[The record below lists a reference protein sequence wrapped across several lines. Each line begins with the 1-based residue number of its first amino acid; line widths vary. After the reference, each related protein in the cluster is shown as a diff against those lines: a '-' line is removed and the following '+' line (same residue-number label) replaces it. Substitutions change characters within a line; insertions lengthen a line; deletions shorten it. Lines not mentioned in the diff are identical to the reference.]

1 MKKKK
6 KKKKKKLRF
15 LRSLLVHLKF
25 DFFYSMG
32 GSGGFVTGGAPLNT
46 PLALFLLEL
55 LLVISLSRVIGAVL
69 SYLNEPMVIAEIV
82 AGIILGPSV
91 LGQVPGFSTTVFPS
105 QSVASLN
112 IVAQWALV
120 LFMFVVGLEQDTAL
134 WRSSAR
140 RAFFASI
147 IGIVVAVVFGIPFAF
162 ATDTDEFHN
171 THIALYIVY
180 IGLLSAVSALPV
192 LARIMHE
199 FDFLTTPL
207 GVFTISVAA
216 FEDLLAWPVLAMVT
230 ALASSTKQ
238 AADGQ
243 SSGIEVLWIVLLL
256 IGYAVLLFVIVRPVL
271 VWICRRY
278 GSARSFNNSLG
289 GIIILVLVAMALI
302 AEIIGVTALVGAF
315 IFGCIVPREGPT
327 SEGLLER
334 LQYVITTA
342 FVPLYFAASGL
353 RTEFGLLNSGR
364 LWGMAVLLIVLSSL
378 GKIVPSLLAGRFIA
392 RMSWLDASLFGILLN
407 TKGLVA
413 LVTLNIG
420 LDAEIIT
427 KELFAVSIVMV
438 LFNTF
443 LSGPL
448 VSIVY
453 RCVKKT
459 SFTADNHNAKFG
471 AEVSIIVA
479 VGQAQPSVA
488 GELARVASLLYGD
501 QQDRAALH
509 VWRVVDHLEADAAA
523 LQGDGPRRGLGRI
536 PFLASTRRET
546 DTRTK
551 AAAVA
556 AREANMKVSVKSQIS
571 HARLPE
577 ELCRIA
583 TEAKSG
589 SIVLAANEIADLAS
603 ESVEE
608 LVNGAPCDV
617 VVVIPP
623 PGVVAGG
630 AVTPGKAS
638 EADDESSS
646 TASASS
652 SSASASSS
660 SHSTKKHAHARK
672 NSAPVGARIVVGHIG
687 GVHDDLAVD
696 IAIGAATSANPV
708 LIIKCAQHAHHLNQA
723 SDSSSDEGTG
733 AESATLTASDPNNP
747 NDGLLLF
754 DAQRRFLKRTM
765 AGTHIDVLFRATED
779 DVAKEICDAMEQPIA
794 PAVLLV
800 GFSSP
805 LLEVF
810 AKMRAGWR
818 TSIACANSPLAPTM
832 GIARS
837 NTIHTLHTSAQPQA
851 PVKPRTPLADLFKPP
866 SDDEQSGNGSAA
878 RDSTA
883 SDDSASSF
891 QSVASNDSGSGG
903 AADAVPMQERKKRRA
918 RKRNIDN

>member
-1 MKKKK
+1 MA
-6 KKKKKKLRF
+6 
-15 LRSLLVHLKF
+15 
-25 DFFYSMG
+25 

-46 PLALFLLEL
+46 PLAIFLLEL
-55 LLVISLSRVIGAVL
+55 LLVISLSRVIGAIL
-69 SYLNEPMVIAEIV
+69 NYLNEPMVIAEII

-91 LGQVPGFSTTVFPS
+91 LGQAAGFSATVFPA

-147 IGIVVAVVFGIPFAF
+147 IGIVVAVIFGIPFAF
-162 ATDTDEFHN
+162 ATDTPEFHD

-238 AADGQ
+238 ASDGQ

-256 IGYAVLLFVIVRPVL
+256 AGYGVLLFVFVRPVL

-278 GSARSFNNSLG
+278 GSGRNFNNSLG

-302 AEIIGVTALVGAF
+302 AELIGVTALVGAF

-353 RTEFGLLNSGR
+353 RTEFGLLNNGR

-420 LDAEIIT
+420 LDASIIT

-459 SFTADNHNAKFG
+459 SFTADNRSAKFG

-536 PFLASTRRET
+536 PFLASTRREA

-589 SIVLAANEIADLAS
+589 SIVLAANDIGDLCG

-623 PGVVAGG
+623 RNIVAGG
-630 AVTPGKAS
+630 DRIHGKTSDGATT
-638 EADDESSS
+638 DDDSSS
-646 TASASS
+646 SSSSSSASTSASASAS
-652 SSASASSS
+652 SSASASASTSS
-660 SHSTKKHAHARK
+660 ASKKKAVPARK

-708 LIIKCAQHAHHLNQA
+708 LIIKCAQHANQLNRA
-723 SDSSSDEGTG
+723 SESSDLSDDGTG
-733 AESATLTASDPNNP
+733 AESGTAPPNADSP
-747 NDGLLLF
+747 SDGLLLF

-765 AGTHIDVLFRATED
+765 AGTHIDVLFRATEE
-779 DVAKEICDAMEQPIA
+779 DVAKEVCAAMEQPIA

-805 LLEVF
+805 LLAVF
-810 AKMRAGWR
+810 AEMGAGWR

-851 PVKPRTPLADLFKPP
+851 PAKPRTPLADLFKPP
-866 SDDEQSGNGSAA
+866 SDDEQQQSGT
-878 RDSTA
+878 RDSTTA

-891 QSVASNDSGSGG
+891 RSVASASLDVS
-903 AADAVPMQERKKRRA
+903 DAVPMREQRKKRRA
-918 RKRNIDN
+918 RKRESGGGGGGD

>member
-1 MKKKK
+1 M
-6 KKKKKKLRF
+6 
-15 LRSLLVHLKF
+15 
-25 DFFYSMG
+25 
-32 GSGGFVTGGAPLNT
+32 TGGAPLNT

-55 LLVISLSRVIGAVL
+55 LLVIALSRIIGALL
-69 SYLNEPMVIAEIV
+69 SKLNEPMVIAEII

-91 LGQVPGFSTTVFPS
+91 LGQISGFSATVFPP

-140 RAFFASI
+140 RAFIASVL
-147 IGIVVAVVFGIPFAF
+147 GILVAVAFGIPFAF
-162 ATDTDEFHN
+162 ATDSSQFHN
-171 THIALYIVY
+171 THIALYIVF
-180 IGLLSAVSALPV
+180 IGLLAAVSALPV

-230 ALASSTKQ
+230 ALASSTKH
-238 AADGQ
+238 ADGN

-256 IGYAVLLFVIVRPVL
+256 IAYGVLLFLIVRPIL
-271 VWICRRY
+271 VFIVRRY
-278 GSARSFNNSLG
+278 GAARAFNHSLG
-289 GIIILVLVAMALI
+289 GIIILALVATALI
-302 AEIIGVTALVGAF
+302 AEMIGVTALVGAF

-353 RTEFGLLNSGR
+353 RTEFGLLNSGY
-364 LWGMAVLLIVLSSL
+364 LWGMSALLIVLSSL

-392 RMSWLDASLFGILLN
+392 RMSWLDAGLFGILLN

-420 LDAEIIT
+420 LDADIIT
-427 KELFAVSIVMV
+427 KELFAVAIVMV

-459 SFTADNHNAKFG
+459 SFTADNRNAKFG

-479 VGQAQPSVA
+479 VGQALPSVA

-501 QQDRAALH
+501 EQDRAALH

-523 LQGDGPRRGLGRI
+523 LHGAEPRRGLGRI
-536 PFLASTRRET
+536 PFLASTRRES
-546 DTRTK
+546 DSRTK

-583 TEAKSG
+583 GESKSG
-589 SIVLAANEIADLAS
+589 SIVIGANTIADLAG
-603 ESVEE
+603 EAIEE

-623 PGVVAGG
+623 PSVVAGSDNSNKSKKKHHHHKKHKTSDN
-630 AVTPGKAS
+630 ATTSAS
-638 EADDESSS
+638 EEDTSSGSSS
-646 TASASS
+646 KSSQSS
-652 SSASASSS
+652 SSAASSS
-660 SHSTKKHAHARK
+660 HGGASGV
-672 NSAPVGARIVVGHIG
+672 APKPKTVGARIVVAHIG

-696 IAIGAATSANPV
+696 IAIGAATSNNPV
-708 LIIKCAQHAHHLNQA
+708 LIIKCAHHGEEGEA
-723 SDSSSDEGTG
+723 SAD
-733 AESATLTASDPNNP
+733 ESAEESSGSGGSR
-747 NDGLLLF
+747 NDGMLLF

-765 AGTHIDVLFRATED
+765 AGTHIDVLFRANED
-779 DVAKEICDAMEQPIA
+779 DVAKEVLNAIEQPIA

-805 LLEVF
+805 LLEMF
-810 AKMRAGWR
+810 AEKRDGWR
-818 TSIACANSPLAPTM
+818 TSVACANSPLAPSM

-837 NTIHTLHTSAQPQA
+837 NTVHTLHTTHAHQQHQSN
-851 PVKPRTPLADLFKPP
+851 PLASLASLFVAP
-866 SDDEQSGNGSAA
+866 SNDEVELEAERVAHTRSASEETSETESSMQSAVATENDESNEPAA
-878 RDSTA
+878 T
-883 SDDSASSF
+883 SASSTTR
-891 QSVASNDSGSGG
+891 Q
-903 AADAVPMQERKKRRA
+903 QRQRRRA
-918 RKRNIDN
+918 RKRDE